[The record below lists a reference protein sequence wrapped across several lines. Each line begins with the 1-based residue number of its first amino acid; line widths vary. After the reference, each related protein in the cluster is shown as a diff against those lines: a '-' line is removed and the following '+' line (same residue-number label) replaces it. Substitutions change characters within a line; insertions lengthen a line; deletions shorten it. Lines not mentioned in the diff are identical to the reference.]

1 MREGVKWL
9 MSLKVLI
16 VDDEEKMRKLIRTY
30 LTREGYICLEAKDG
44 FEALERLKK
53 ENPDMLIVDVMM
65 PYIDGFTLVE
75 EMRQYLQIDSPVIF
89 LTAKGNEED
98 KVKGLKIGGDDY
110 IVKPFHPSELL
121 ARMEV
126 IFRRTH
132 RIASDVKIA
141 AIGPLQFDL
150 QGRIAT
156 VEGRRLALT
165 QKEFDLL
172 FLLAKNKGKVFR
184 RGQLLDQIWDSDYA
198 GSERTVDTHI
208 KTIRLK
214 LKEHSHLIQTVWG
227 IGYKFEVP
235 S

>member
-1 MREGVKWL
+1 

-165 QKEFDLL
+165 QK
-172 FLLAKNKGKVFR
+172 N
-184 RGQLLDQIWDSDYA
+184 
-198 GSERTVDTHI
+198 
-208 KTIRLK
+208 
-214 LKEHSHLIQTVWG
+214 LI
-227 IGYKFEVP
+227 YYSF
-235 S
+235 

>member
-1 MREGVKWL
+1 

-98 KVKGLKIGGDDY
+98 KVKGLKIG
-110 IVKPFHPSELL
+110 E
-121 ARMEV
+121 M
-126 IFRRTH
+126 
-132 RIASDVKIA
+132 
-141 AIGPLQFDL
+141 
-150 QGRIAT
+150 
-156 VEGRRLALT
+156 
-165 QKEFDLL
+165 
-172 FLLAKNKGKVFR
+172 
-184 RGQLLDQIWDSDYA
+184 
-198 GSERTVDTHI
+198 
-208 KTIRLK
+208 TI
-214 LKEHSHLIQTVWG
+214 
-227 IGYKFEVP
+227 
-235 S
+235 